1 MNHNIKFQKVL
12 LMDFPWVQDKQL
24 SLTKFLGTES
34 PQDRC
39 YCTRIPMMSYALLCV
54 EFAKKLMT
62 VICRRLPLRLL
73 ILAVSLSCS
82 SSASSAKCYLAKLD
96 VSYLSLLT

>member
-54 EFAKKLMT
+54 EFAKKLIDKKT
-62 VICRRLPLRLL
+62 ITILHCPLCPYVCRN
-73 ILAVSLSCS
+73 SLELYIHS
-82 SSASSAKCYLAKLD
+82 SFQMS
-96 VSYLSLLT
+96 

>member
-34 PQDRC
+34 PQDRR
-39 YCTRIPMMSYALLCV
+39 YCKKDSRDELCSIVCGRKYSAGDYFPFFGIGICKQNDLQKKTNINPAL
-54 EFAKKLMT
+54 
-62 VICRRLPLRLL
+62 
-73 ILAVSLSCS
+73 S
-82 SSASSAKCYLAKLD
+82 SSD
-96 VSYLSLLT
+96 VLTQRAMTDF

>member
-54 EFAKKLMT
+54 ECILRVIIFHFFGICKKL
-62 VICRRLPLRLL
+62 IDNNNPALS
-73 ILAVSLSCS
+73 SLSLC
-82 SSASSAKCYLAKLD
+82 
-96 VSYLSLLT
+96 LS

>member
-1 MNHNIKFQKVL
+1 MNHNIEFQKVL
-12 LMDFPWVQDKQL
+12 LMDFPLVQDKQL

-54 EFAKKLMT
+54 ECILRVIIFHFFGICKKLIDKKT
-62 VICRRLPLRLL
+62 ITILHCPLCPYVCRN
-73 ILAVSLSCS
+73 SLE
-82 SSASSAKCYLAKLD
+82 L
-96 VSYLSLLT
+96 